1 MCICLKEL
9 TFISA
14 LNVQNQSIS
23 GVQILNGGQGYVA
36 GNFNITSAEGFDFQ
50 SSFTVNSDGAITQT
64 LIESHGRDFTANP
77 SVYDMYYAG
86 TSVKQVL

>member
-1 MCICLKEL
+1 MHLRKL

-14 LNVQNQSIS
+14 LNGQNQSIS

-36 GNFNITSAEGFDFQ
+36 GDFNITSAEGFDFQ
-50 SSFTVNSDGAITQT
+50 SSFVVNSEGAITRT
-64 LIESHGRDFTANP
+64 LIESHGRDFTTNP
-77 SVYDMYYAG
+77 SVYDVYYPG